1 MYQSIKWL
9 SIFMVAA
16 LVGCSNTDLSS
27 LYSTNAQSLAN
38 GSKNGAVGTALD
50 RDGQEKKVKVTMS
63 GGGEV
68 GLRSMDANDK
78 AKMSKALDAAPGK
91 ATSWVNA
98 GSGIEYTVTPLKKMT
113 VDNNPF
119 CREYQVLAAKGSYQR
134 TITEKACVMSDGN
147 WHTI

>member
-1 MYQSIKWL
+1 MRQF
-9 SIFMVAA
+9 IFWSFSFFTLMT
-16 LVGCSNTDLSS
+16 LVGCTE
-27 LYSTNAQSLAN
+27 YFTNYNSQPATVETKPGETAI
-38 GSKNGAVGTALD
+38 GTAVNPS
-50 RDGQEKKVKVTMS
+50 GQEEKVKVTMT

-78 AKMSKALDAAPGK
+78 SKMAHALDVAPGK

-98 GSGIEYTVTPLKKMT
+98 ASGIQYTVTPKRKL
-113 VDNNPF
+113 VIENNPF
-119 CREYQVLAAKGSYQR
+119 CREYDVVAEKGTFSR